1 LGIKIIDVALSQL
14 DTRRAN
20 IGALTNRLNSTV
32 SALSSAAEN
41 ATSANSRIQD
51 ADFAQETANM
61 SRNQILQQA
70 GVAILAQ
77 ANASPQSALKLLQ
90 G

>member
-1 LGIKIIDVALSQL
+1 VQTQTADSRIRDTDVAAETVAM
-14 DTRRAN
+14 TR
-20 IGALTNRLNSTV
+20 L
-32 SALSSAAEN
+32 
-41 ATSANSRIQD
+41 
-51 ADFAQETANM
+51 
-61 SRNQILQQA
+61 QILQQA